1 MAELTN
7 LEAKL
12 AEVVGLAMAAQE
24 ATRKVASLAR
34 EEKATELVTELKRM
48 QAESKEAERR
58 GTQVAAAFDGKKT
71 AVLEKAREVKQ
82 KAGEMLESY
91 LDESADALDGFEFLT
106 MAEAGEVGHWEIL
119 GTLNRR
125 ARDAKVRELVSWG
138 LPIQKRHLR
147 DVRGASL
154 LLAGEEDPDEPAE

>member
-12 AEVVGLAMAAQE
+12 AEVVGLAMAAQDS
-24 ATRKVASLAR
+24 ARKVASLAR
-34 EEKATELVTELKRM
+34 EERATELVKALKRM
-48 QAESKEAERR
+48 QAEAKEAERR
-58 GTQVAAAFDGKKT
+58 GTTVAGSFDGKKT

-82 KAGEMLESY
+82 KAGEMLEDY

-119 GTLNRR
+119 GALNQR

-147 DVRGASL
+147 DVRSASL
-154 LLAGEEDPDEPAE
+154 KLARAEDPREPAE